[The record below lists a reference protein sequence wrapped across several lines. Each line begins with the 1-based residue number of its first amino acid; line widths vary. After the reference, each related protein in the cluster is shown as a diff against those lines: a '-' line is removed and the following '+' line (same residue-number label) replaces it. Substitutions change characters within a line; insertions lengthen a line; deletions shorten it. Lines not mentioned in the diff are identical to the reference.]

1 MHKIYI
7 PPHTVFQQSLFW
19 KYCMRGYFMDGGNM
33 KYVKYYLAA
42 GLIFTAVLGTLSH
55 FFYGWSGQNPLI
67 ALFSPVSE
75 STWEHMKLVF
85 FPLLFWSLFAPSK
98 VTDALPALRS
108 ALLAGGLAG
117 TWSIPVL
124 FYTYSGILGRNIAF
138 IDIAIFYIAVLIS
151 FGLAR
156 KLCTSARME
165 DAGSVIGILT
175 IIMVLAFFLFTF
187 SAPRGGLFA
196 VPG

>member
-1 MHKIYI
+1 
-7 PPHTVFQQSLFW
+7 
-19 KYCMRGYFMDGGNM
+19 
-33 KYVKYYLAA
+33 
-42 GLIFTAVLGTLSH
+42 
-55 FFYGWSGQNPLI
+55 
-67 ALFSPVSE
+67 
-75 STWEHMKLVF
+75 MKLVF

>member
-1 MHKIYI
+1 
-7 PPHTVFQQSLFW
+7 
-19 KYCMRGYFMDGGNM
+19 MRGYFMDGGNM

-85 FPLLFWSLFAPSK
+85 FPLLFWSLLAPPRARK
-98 VTDALPALRS
+98 ALPALRP

>member
-1 MHKIYI
+1 
-7 PPHTVFQQSLFW
+7 
-19 KYCMRGYFMDGGNM
+19 MDSRNM
-33 KYVKYYLAA
+33 KYVKYYFAA
-42 GLIFTAVLGTLSH
+42 GLVFTAVLGTLSH
-55 FFYGWSGQNPLI
+55 FFYDWSGQSPLI

-75 STWEHMKLVF
+75 STWEHMKLLF
-85 FPLLFWSLFAPSK
+85 FPILSWSLLAPSRALK
-98 VTDALPALRS
+98 ALPALRS

-151 FGLAR
+151 FGLAW
-156 KLCTSARME
+156 KLRASARME
-165 DAGSVIGILT
+165 EVRFSIDTLL

-187 SAPRGGLFA
+187 SPPQIGLFA
-196 VPG
+196 EPG

>member
-1 MHKIYI
+1 
-7 PPHTVFQQSLFW
+7 
-19 KYCMRGYFMDGGNM
+19 MDGGNM

-55 FFYGWSGQNPLI
+55 FFYDWSGQNSFI
-67 ALFSPVSE
+67 ALFSPVNE
-75 STWEHMKLVF
+75 STWEHMKLIF
-85 FPLLFWSLFAPSK
+85 FPFLLWSLSAPSK
-98 VTDALPALRS
+98 VLNALPTLRT

-117 TWSIPVL
+117 SWSIPVL

-165 DAGSVIGILT
+165 DAGFFIGFLTVI
-175 IIMVLAFFLFTF
+175 MALAFFLFTF
-187 SAPRGGLFA
+187 SPPQIGLFA
-196 VPG
+196 EPG